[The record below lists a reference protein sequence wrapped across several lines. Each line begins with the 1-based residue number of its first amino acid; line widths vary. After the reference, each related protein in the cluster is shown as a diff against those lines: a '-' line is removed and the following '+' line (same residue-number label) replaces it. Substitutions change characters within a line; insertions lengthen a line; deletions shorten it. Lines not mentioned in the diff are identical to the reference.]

1 MLSISSELR
10 VIKSLGYKPTIKKV
24 LHSMNVVEQS
34 LMNRRRPSLLM
45 KIDRELF
52 LSQSYTVNKILK
64 ELT

>member
-10 VIKSLGYKPTIKKV
+10 IIKSLGYKPSIKKV

-52 LSQSYTVNKILK
+52 ISQVYTCNKILK
-64 ELT
+64 ELS